1 MRIQMQFAVALYSML
16 CVLDTV
22 AEIRPF
28 EVETSGEGRAIYLIP
43 GLASPGSV
51 WDDLAAHLR
60 EQGYQTRVITLA
72 GFAGQPPISGERFLP
87 VVRDALAAEIG
98 MQEGDEP
105 VVIGHSLGGFMAFW
119 LAATVPDALAGVV
132 AIDGIPYL
140 GALSDASITPESL
153 QAQAE
158 QIATF
163 MASLTPEQFAA
174 QNRLSLST
182 MISDADR
189 VEEIATTSSLSDPAT
204 VGRAVA
210 EMMTTDLRPL
220 MADVRIPVVLIQ
232 AADSGALESMRQAYA
247 GQVELIEK
255 IHHVVARK
263 GRHFVQLDDPDFVAE
278 EIDRLLGEIRRD

>member
-1 MRIQMQFAVALYSML
+1 MRIQMQFAIALYSML

-28 EVETSGEGRAIYLIP
+28 EMETSGEGRAIYLIP

-60 EQGYQTRVITLA
+60 KQGYQTHVITLA
-72 GFAGQPPISGERFLP
+72 GFAGQPPISGPSFLP
-87 VVRDALAAEIG
+87 VVRDALAAEISR
-98 MQEGDEP
+98 QEGDKP

-119 LAATVPDALAGVV
+119 LAATVPDALAGAV
-132 AIDGIPYL
+132 AIDGVPYL
-140 GALSDASITPESL
+140 GALSDASITPESM

-163 MASLTPEQFAA
+163 MSSLTPEQFAA
-174 QNRLSLST
+174 QNRLNLST
-182 MISDADR
+182 MISDSDQ
-189 VEEIATTSSLSDPAT
+189 VEKVATTSSLSDPTT

-220 MADVRIPVVLIQ
+220 MAEISIPVVLIQ
-232 AADSGALESMRQAYA
+232 AADSGAIDSVQQAYA
-247 GQVELIEK
+247 GQVEHIEQ
-255 IHHVVARK
+255 IRHVVAQK
-263 GRHFVQLDDPDFVAE
+263 GRHFVQLDDPDFVAD
-278 EIDRLLGEIRRD
+278 EIDRLLGEIHRD